1 MIRIISIFNWQYNL
15 LCPIISILYVYTFIT
30 NIWSWYMC
38 WIFKLFYELVVI
50 IIIISWGIYNTI
62 LIICNLDNF
71 WYCQR
76 FRLVR
81 WSLDDINSIYDNS
94 SFWKRNSIMIYIIH
108 IYNICNVHCLN
119 HVLRFVTWR
128 YHNFGRALLCVRW
141 WWWWMLAIIAKERSI
156 IDMFDSNYTWC
167 LS

>member
-1 MIRIISIFNWQYNL
+1 MIGLFTTLLFFFMLYQNWAQKRGLLPKEFGLSRIISIFNWQYNL

-62 LIICNLDNF
+62 LIICNSDNF

-81 WSLDDINSIYDNS
+81 WISDDINSIYDS
-94 SFWKRNSIMIYIIH
+94 SFFWKRKIYVFLILYIN
-108 IYNICNVHCLN
+108 IYNICNVN
-119 HVLRFVTWR
+119 AW
-128 YHNFGRALLCVRW
+128 
-141 WWWWMLAIIAKERSI
+141 I
-156 IDMFDSNYTWC
+156 MF
-167 LS
+167 

>member
-1 MIRIISIFNWQYNL
+1 MIGLFITLSFFLMLYQRWKQKLWNIDIVFLHAEFGLNRIISIFNWQYNL

-62 LIICNLDNF
+62 LIICNSDNF

-81 WSLDDINSIYDNS
+81 WSSDNIYDIVYMTAHLFKNEIRAYL
-94 SFWKRNSIMIYIIH
+94 FSIMIYI
-108 IYNICNVHCLN
+108 
-119 HVLRFVTWR
+119 
-128 YHNFGRALLCVRW
+128 
-141 WWWWMLAIIAKERSI
+141 
-156 IDMFDSNYTWC
+156 
-167 LS
+167 

>member
-1 MIRIISIFNWQYNL
+1 MIGLFTTLSFFFMLYQNWVQKLGILSKEFGLSRLISIFNWQYNL

-62 LIICNLDNF
+62 LIICNSDNF

-81 WSLDDINSIYDNS
+81 CISDEINSIYDS
-94 SFWKRNSIMIYIIH
+94 SFFWKRNM
-108 IYNICNVHCLN
+108 NICIFN
-119 HVLRFVTWR
+119 TI
-128 YHNFGRALLCVRW
+128 YKY
-141 WWWWMLAIIAKERSI
+141 I
-156 IDMFDSNYTWC
+156 
-167 LS
+167 

>member
-1 MIRIISIFNWQYNL
+1 MIGLFTTLSFFFMLYQNWVQKLGVPKEFGLSRIISIFNWQYNL

-62 LIICNLDNF
+62 LIICNSDNF

-81 WSLDDINSIYDNS
+81 WILDDIIIYMTAHLFENEI
-94 SFWKRNSIMIYIIH
+94 WIYVFLILYI
-108 IYNICNVHCLN
+108 NICNSCNVN
-119 HVLRFVTWR
+119 AW
-128 YHNFGRALLCVRW
+128 
-141 WWWWMLAIIAKERSI
+141 I
-156 IDMFDSNYTWC
+156 MF
-167 LS
+167 

>member
-1 MIRIISIFNWQYNL
+1 MIGLFTTLLFFFMLYQNWVQKLGVILPKEFGLSRIISIFNWQYNL

-71 WYCQR
+71 WYCQS
-76 FRLVR
+76 FWLVR
-81 WSLDDINSIYDNS
+81 WILDDINSICDS
-94 SFWKRNSIMIYIIH
+94 LSFWGRLANLKIDTW
-108 IYNICNVHCLN
+108 LN
-119 HVLRFVTWR
+119 CFILT
-128 YHNFGRALLCVRW
+128 
-141 WWWWMLAIIAKERSI
+141 
-156 IDMFDSNYTWC
+156 
-167 LS
+167 

>member
-1 MIRIISIFNWQYNL
+1 MIGLFTTLLFFFMLYQNWVQKLGNINIVFVIILPKKFGLSRIISIFNWQYNL

-62 LIICNLDNF
+62 LIICNSDNF

-81 WSLDDINSIYDNS
+81 WISDDINSIYDS
-94 SFWKRNSIMIYIIH
+94 SFFLKTKYM
-108 IYNICNVHCLN
+108 NICSFN
-119 HVLRFVTWR
+119 TI
-128 YHNFGRALLCVRW
+128 YKY
-141 WWWWMLAIIAKERSI
+141 I
-156 IDMFDSNYTWC
+156 
-167 LS
+167 

>member
-1 MIRIISIFNWQYNL
+1 MKSELQKYHSSYMIGLFITLSFFLMLYQRWKQKLGIILHAEFGLNRIISIFNWQYNL

-62 LIICNLDNF
+62 LIICNSDNCG
-71 WYCQR
+71 YYQR

-81 WSLDDINSIYDNS
+81 WILDDTNGIYDRP
-94 SFWKRNSIMIYIIH
+94 SFWKL
-108 IYNICNVHCLN
+108 NIS
-119 HVLRFVTWR
+119 
-128 YHNFGRALLCVRW
+128 RADLFL
-141 WWWWMLAIIAKERSI
+141 
-156 IDMFDSNYTWC
+156 
-167 LS
+167 